1 MNTGVEPFVRFSSI
15 PEANLPYYVWT
26 YIPNSTLIDH
36 IIKNHNKNK
45 DCRIVLLTEPADL
58 LVYSSDL
65 NKEKDKW
72 NDTKVEVL
80 YGSSNQYEYEKEFH
94 SREDN
99 LRFLNPDRHFFPLY
113 FLYHTFMNYS
123 KIHNVPPIVKFNP
136 IVHFTCYNNNPR
148 PHRLIL
154 LYYLNQKKLLES
166 NYYSFLQDIFNIDT
180 YNNRYKFDFNKFNV
194 KKSNLDKL
202 ESIHFNYYN
211 FSSSFTHSAFQIVT
225 ETSDNHI
232 FLTEKTFYP
241 ILGKKPFITFG
252 APYTNEILKDF
263 GFKLYDSIFD
273 YSFDKLM
280 DTEERAK
287 ALSEEILRV
296 CNTYN
301 PQYIYDE
308 LYPTVIHNYTIAIDI
323 IKKRKFIP
331 DIFFEWD
338 NKFNS
343 DSIWR
348 DHLADWYYNFKS
360 YLHNYTNRL
369 I

>member
-1 MNTGVEPFVRFSSI
+1 MNIGVEPFVRFSSI

-80 YGSSNQYEYEKEFH
+80 YGSSNKYDYEKEFY

-99 LRFLNPDRHFFPLY
+99 LRFLNPDRHFFPLF
-113 FLYHTFMNYS
+113 FLYSTFMNYS
-123 KIHNVPPIVKFNP
+123 EIYSSPPSPEFYPNSY
-136 IVHFTCYNNNPR
+136 FCCYNNNPR
-148 PHRLIL
+148 PHRFIL
-154 LYYLNQKKLLES
+154 LHYLQHNNLLES
-166 NYYSFLQDIFNIDT
+166 NYYSFLQDSFDVNS
-180 YNNRYKFDFNKFNV
+180 YNNRYKFDFTKFNV
-194 KKSNLDKL
+194 KKRDL
-202 ESIHFNYYN
+202 EEVDNIHNSYYN
-211 FSSSFTHSAFQIVT
+211 FSTSFTHSAFQIVT
-225 ETSDNHI
+225 ETTDNHI

-241 ILGKKPFITFG
+241 ILGKKPFISFG

-263 GFKLYDSIFD
+263 GFKLYDTIFD
-273 YSFDKLM
+273 YSFDKVM

-287 ALSEEILRV
+287 SLSEEVVRV
-296 CNTYN
+296 CNKYTSHQIYN
-301 PQYIYDE
+301 ELFPIAIYNFN
-308 LYPTVIHNYTIAIDI
+308 VAIDI
-323 IKKRKFIP
+323 LKNKKFIP

-343 DSIWR
+343 ESIWR
-348 DHLADWYYNFKS
+348 DHLADWYYNFEKS
-360 YLHNYTNRL
+360 LVNYKK
-369 I
+369 